1 MFRVAK
7 VKVSFNP
14 DRLVAGILSQKEHLG
29 KHEDTIINVN
39 RKRGGTRRGVD
50 VESRE
55 SSLQNKRE
63 ATEDW
68 CLFVVLFE
76 KNHKHK

>member
-1 MFRVAK
+1 MLL
-7 VKVSFNP
+7 
-14 DRLVAGILSQKEHLG
+14 RLKLVLTLIDLWLEFSLSQKEHLG
-29 KHEDTIINVN
+29 KHEETIINVN